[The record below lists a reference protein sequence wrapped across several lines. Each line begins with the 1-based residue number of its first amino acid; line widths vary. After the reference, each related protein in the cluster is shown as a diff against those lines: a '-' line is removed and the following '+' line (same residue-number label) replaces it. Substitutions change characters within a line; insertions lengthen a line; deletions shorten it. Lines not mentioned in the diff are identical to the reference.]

1 MGTETGKKNTRRK
14 ETHRRR
20 GDEATHGWNSG
31 ASLHRTDSKKKKKKT
46 EKQTGHFTHLIHNQ
60 SGLSGAHWEA
70 SFESSNRPAIV
81 KDSVK
86 ASRNRRSVCAC
97 PSGCVRRQL
106 SPLQAHRHRAKAGRV
121 CMAEPESDRHGGC
134 VAGRREREGEGKK
147 KKKDVL
153 PELERRARGDLR
165 RQALRSGAVL

>member
-1 MGTETGKKNTRRK
+1 MEQWRIAPQNGQQ
-14 ETHRRR
+14 
-20 GDEATHGWNSG
+20 
-31 ASLHRTDSKKKKKKT
+31 KKKKKTT

>member
-1 MGTETGKKNTRRK
+1 MAHRSTE
-14 ETHRRR
+14 
-20 GDEATHGWNSG
+20 
-31 ASLHRTDSKKKKKKT
+31 RTAKKT
-46 EKQTGHFTHLIHNQ
+46 KQTNKQTGHFTHLIHNQ

-70 SFESSNRPAIV
+70 SFESSNRPAV
-81 KDSVK
+81 VRDSVK
-86 ASRNRRSVCAC
+86 ASRRSRRSACAC

-134 VAGRREREGEGKK
+134 VAGRREREERRKR